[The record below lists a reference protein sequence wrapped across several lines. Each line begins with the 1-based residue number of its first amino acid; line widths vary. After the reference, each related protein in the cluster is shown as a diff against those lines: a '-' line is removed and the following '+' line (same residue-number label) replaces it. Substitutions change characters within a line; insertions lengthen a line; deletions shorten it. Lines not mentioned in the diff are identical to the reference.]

1 MWMFCSSRASR
12 AAATST
18 YMTVFFSHDSEST
31 VAAAMLR
38 FIDFSHVM
46 CVTDVKPSQGWQVKF
61 RERNE
66 IKKLDQNVKVIV

>member
-1 MWMFCSSRASR
+1 M
-12 AAATST
+12 
-18 YMTVFFSHDSEST
+18 EST

-46 CVTDVKPSQGWQVKF
+46 CVTDVKSSQGWQVKF